1 MTTKRMS
8 LAELRKTRNLSLRD
22 LGKELGMHWTTLGSY
37 ERGER
42 TPNIRTA
49 DKIALFFNVPIE
61 EIFPE
66 YRRTS
71 PYPKSISNCKV

>member
-1 MTTKRMS
+1 MQR
-8 LAELRKTRNLSLRD
+8 LRELRTARGLLLKD
-22 LGKELGMHWTTLGSY
+22 VAKELGVDESTISNY
-37 ERGER
+37 ERGTR
-42 TPNIRTA
+42 LPRFQMANRLA
-49 DKIALFFNVPIE
+49 SFFNVPIE